1 MLSHKLLDG
10 KEMALTGPALPTKL
24 SQRWAI
30 FLTNQIYLF
39 VYLVSMAF
47 SSQILAVAT
56 HVKNINLA
64 RNLNPV
70 WRVQVKRSHLQA
82 KIRTQNHL
90 HWTINQNLQEWIDAC
105 RDTTKAINEAKT
117 ESWID
122 LVQDAMSNSDVP
134 NMWKVISGLN
144 GTPDANSPNEAM
156 SHNGQTIT
164 DIRSKANTV
173 INHYARVTKVNMS
186 QDNLDITQKFK
197 KHLNAPSVAKKSLL
211 YFKWVIY

>member
-90 HWTINQNLQEWIDAC
+90 HLTINQNLQEWIDAC

-144 GTPDANSPNEAM
+144 GTPDANCPNEAM

-186 QDNLDITQKFK
+186 QGNLDITQKFK